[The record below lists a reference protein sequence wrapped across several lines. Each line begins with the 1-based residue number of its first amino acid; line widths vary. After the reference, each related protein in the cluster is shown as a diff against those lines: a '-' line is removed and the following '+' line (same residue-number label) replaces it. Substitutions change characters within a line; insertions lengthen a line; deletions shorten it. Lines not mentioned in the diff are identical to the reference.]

1 MRDHIT
7 VLEKEAVNALNIK
20 EGSIIIDATAN
31 GGGHSRLIHTKIGME
46 GLLIAIDVDPDAIA
60 HLRGSFTAP
69 NVRVVK
75 ENFRNLEL
83 VRDTEHLGKVDGI
96 LADLGWST
104 NQFETGGRGLSFR
117 YDEPLLM
124 TYGDPETYSFTAQDI
139 VNRWDEEDIA
149 NVLYGYA
156 DERNSR
162 RIARAIVEVRREREI
177 KTTGDLTEII
187 YKILPKRGRIDP
199 ATKTF
204 QALRIAVNDE
214 YGALRDL
221 LDSSLRILSNH
232 GRLVIITFHSG
243 EDKIVKDFMRNAKDS
258 DQGILITKKPIT
270 PTRAEILR
278 NPRAR
283 SAKLRIFEKQLLS

>member
-1 MRDHIT
+1 MSEHIT
-7 VLEKEAVNALNIK
+7 VLGKEAVDALK
-20 EGSIIIDATAN
+20 LEEGSVAIDATAN
-31 GGGHSRLIHTKIGME
+31 GGGHSREIHKKIGTE
-46 GLLIAIDVDPDAIA
+46 GLLIAIDVDPAAIA
-60 HLRGSFTAP
+60 LLKDSFTAP
-69 NVRVVK
+69 NVRIVK
-75 ENFRNLEL
+75 ENFRNLEQ
-83 VRDTEHLGKVDGI
+83 VRDTEQLDRVDGI

-162 RIARAIVEVRREREI
+162 KIARAIVEARREKEI

-187 YKILPKRGRIDP
+187 YRVLPKKGRIDP

-221 LDSSLRILSNH
+221 LDSSLRILSDH
-232 GRLVIITFHSG
+232 GRLAIITFHSG

-258 DQGILITKKPIT
+258 GQGILITKKPIT
-270 PTRAEILR
+270 PARAEILR

-283 SAKLRIFEKQLLS
+283 SAKLRVFEKQSLS